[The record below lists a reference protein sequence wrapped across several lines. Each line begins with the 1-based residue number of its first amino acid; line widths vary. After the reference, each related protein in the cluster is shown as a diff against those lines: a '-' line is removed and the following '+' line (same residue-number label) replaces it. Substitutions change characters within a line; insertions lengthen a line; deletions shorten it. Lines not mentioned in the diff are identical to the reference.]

1 MYIPIITFS
10 QSVARSVLKSFA
22 RDIIASHEKPHSI
35 RTKIEY
41 IDWYCELLS
50 SLIEE
55 ERLNAIAGELS
66 IILDT
71 TDNKHLRK
79 ALKDSV
85 KYNAAARKALYKKQC
100 ALKRNWGNEE
110 RKDNGRRRIENSY

>member
-1 MYIPIITFS
+1 MYIPIITFP
-10 QSVARSVLKSFA
+10 QSAARSVLKWFA

-35 RTKIEY
+35 RTKEEH

-50 SLIEE
+50 SFSEE
-55 ERLNAIAGELS
+55 EKLNAIAGELS

-79 ALKDSV
+79 ALEDSV
-85 KYNAAARKALYKKQC
+85 IRATAARQVLYKKQC
-100 ALKRNWGNEE
+100 ALKRKNREE
-110 RKDNGRRRIENSY
+110 K

>member
-1 MYIPIITFS
+1 MYIPIITFP

-22 RDIIASHEKPHSI
+22 RDVIASNEKPHSV
-35 RTKIEY
+35 RTKIEC

-55 ERLNAIAGELS
+55 ERLNAVAGELS
-66 IILDT
+66 IILET
-71 TDNKHLRK
+71 TDNRHLRK

-100 ALKRNWGNEE
+100 ALKRNRKNNE
-110 RKDNGRRRIENSY
+110 RENNA

>member
-1 MYIPIITFS
+1 MYIPITTFP
-10 QSVARSVLKSFA
+10 QSAARSVLKWFA
-22 RDIIASHEKPHSI
+22 RDIITFDEKPHSV
-35 RTKIEY
+35 RTKEEY

-55 ERLNAIAGELS
+55 EKLNAIAGELS

-79 ALKDSV
+79 ALEDSV
-85 KYNAAARKALYKKQC
+85 IRATAARQVLYKKQC
-100 ALKRNWGNEE
+100 ALKRKNREE
-110 RKDNGRRRIENSY
+110 KN

>member
-1 MYIPIITFS
+1 MYIPIITFP
-10 QSVARSVLKSFA
+10 QSAARSVLKCFA
-22 RDIIASHEKPHSI
+22 RDIITFDEKPHSV
-35 RTKIEY
+35 RTKEEH

-55 ERLNAIAGELS
+55 EKLNAIAGELS

-71 TDNKHLRK
+71 TDNRRLRK

-85 KYNAAARKALYKKQC
+85 KYNAAARKALYEKQR
-100 ALKRNWGNEE
+100 ALKWKNKEE
-110 RKDNGRRRIENSY
+110 K